1 MKIKILMILS
11 LATVIFFAGC
21 KSDTN
26 MNTMNANAMNA
37 NAVVKPTES
46 AKTDPMMDN
55 KIQDALKAKG
65 FMDVTVDTSTTPA
78 TLRGTYPKD
87 KLAEV
92 MQIANETGKRKVNNQ
107 LTLKQLKKK
116 EKNKKWQ

>member
-1 MKIKILMILS
+1 MKFKILMVLS

-21 KSDTN
+21 KSEANT
-26 MNTMNANAMNA
+26 NTMNANAMNA
-37 NAVVKPTES
+37 NAVVRPTES

-65 FMDVTVDTSTTPA
+65 YDKVTVDTSTTPS
-78 TLRGTYPKD
+78 TLRGTYPKG

-92 MQIANETGKRKVNNQ
+92 MQTAMEANGGKPVKNEA
-107 LTLKQLKKK
+107 TE
-116 EKNKKWQ
+116 EK

>member
-21 KSDTN
+21 KSDAN
-26 MNTMNANAMNA
+26 MNTMNA

-92 MQIANETGKRKVNNQ
+92 MQVAMEANGGKPV
-107 LTLKQLKKK
+107 
-116 EKNKKWQ
+116 KNEASPK